1 MGVARNSFTRE
12 KAVNIG
18 VYSVGSQ
25 ARGFFLHRISA
36 LPPYLRQDYEQNGFG
51 AKRGMVKL
59 NKLSGHKVGE
69 TYGSGKQKS
78 AEVFRKSETRRL
90 RESREQES
98 AEGLENIV
106 RVVALAVRVLGCLTV
121 RGSWNSI
128 FVQQCRL
135 VLPSP
140 LASRL
145 PFLIALASLR
155 AVASPLAVAFLLVS
169 ADLIQGSHSQ
179 AETHMRG
186 ERVRHKIASREGR
199 ASSVVACHPL
209 SGSLCLWEMGRMA

>member
-1 MGVARNSFTRE
+1 V
-12 KAVNIG
+12 VNIG
-18 VYSVGSQ
+18 VYSVP
-25 ARGFFLHRISA
+25 
-36 LPPYLRQDYEQNGFG
+36 PPYLGQDYEQNGFG
-51 AKRGMVKL
+51 EKRGMVKL
-59 NKLSGHKVGE
+59 NRLSGHKMGE
-69 TYGSGKQKS
+69 TYGSGKRKL
-78 AEVFRKSETRRL
+78 AEVFRKSERL

-106 RVVALAVRVLGCLTV
+106 RIVALAVRILGCLTV